1 VTGGGGAGLC
11 DDGHCE
17 TRCDELVTNQQVS
30 RLNNLGLLRRFARDE
45 KRSDCL
51 CVFVFIFIFG
61 LLWQ

>member
-1 VTGGGGAGLC
+1 MC